1 MEVIGNGNKES
12 NILLISV
19 LSLVVFLILTVPQ
32 KYHIS
37 KYFLQR
43 IKVASVIQ
51 TKSGTTCLL
60 NYDLSGGHIIDFP
73 TILLKKKKIHTTY
86 LNAKHSLFIVSNFKI
101 KY

>member
-1 MEVIGNGNKES
+1 MT
-12 NILLISV
+12 V
-19 LSLVVFLILTVPQ
+19 LQ

-73 TILLKKKKIHTTY
+73 TTLYFVEKEKNSYYLFECKTFFVYRFKFQNKVLSITDSTNLLRI
-86 LNAKHSLFIVSNFKI
+86 N
-101 KY
+101 

>member
-1 MEVIGNGNKES
+1 M
-12 NILLISV
+12 
-19 LSLVVFLILTVPQ
+19 SLVVFLTLTVPQ

-73 TILLKKKKIHTTY
+73 TILLKKKKIY
-86 LNAKHSLFIVSNFKI
+86 FLFECKTFFVYRFKFQNEVLSI
-101 KY
+101 TDSTNLLRVN

>member
-1 MEVIGNGNKES
+1 MT
-12 NILLISV
+12 V
-19 LSLVVFLILTVPQ
+19 LQ

-60 NYDLSGGHIIDFP
+60 NYDFIDFP

-86 LNAKHSLFIVSNFKI
+86 LNAKHSLFIVSNFKM

>member
-1 MEVIGNGNKES
+1 M
-12 NILLISV
+12 
-19 LSLVVFLILTVPQ
+19 SLVVFLILTVPQ

-73 TILLKKKKIHTTY
+73 TILLKKKIHTTY
-86 LNAKHSLFIVSNFKI
+86 LNAKHFLFIVSNFKI